1 MSNQPLK
8 VVFVDI
14 RDTLGYV
21 DRPGHLVL
29 FKPSTL
35 QFLKS
40 IKKDMGLRIG
50 AITNLPAN
58 VSHDQGVQMLR
69 EAGVTDEFVA
79 TADIVSSHE
88 ANAEKPAPSIYQF
101 ACTKLNVAIDEA
113 MFIGENLLEVI
124 GAQAA
129 GLNAMI
135 KPFPPSRDFLF
146 RPLSANPA
154 TNTDSG
160 RLSEAMMEEEHLVGK
175 RIVGASA
182 KISTLIADNK
192 NVSLVALGNLVYLLK
207 NFVDPYHHKKEE
219 NILLPFAVSRGYPVA
234 KTQWVLLEHDQGRA
248 YFTAIEVAYKRLLN
262 GDNIA
267 LQDLKFN
274 LDGFVNLYKQH
285 GGREDN
291 EFLPEVGKLFSDQD
305 DALII
310 DLFAKAGPGDLT
322 PYLALI
328 AQMESEL
335 EK

>member
-1 MSNQPLK
+1 MSSQMLK
-8 VVFVDI
+8 IVFVDI

-29 FKPSTL
+29 FKPTTM

-40 IKKDMGLRIG
+40 LKNDMGLRIG

-58 VSHDQGVQMLR
+58 VNHAQGVQMLR
-69 EAGVTDEFVA
+69 DAGITEDLIATDDV
-79 TADIVSSHE
+79 ISSHE
-88 ANAEKPAPSIYQF
+88 ANTEKPSPSIYQF
-101 ACTKLNVAIDEA
+101 ACNKLNINISEA
-113 MFIGENLLEVI
+113 LFVGENLLEVI

-135 KPFPPSRDFLF
+135 KPFPPSRDFLL
-146 RPLSANPA
+146 RPLAANPSS
-154 TNTDSG
+154 NTDSG
-160 RLSEAMMEEEHLVGK
+160 RLSETLMEEEHMVGK

-182 KISTLIADNK
+182 KIAIRITENK
-192 NVSLVALGNLVYLLK
+192 PVSLTALGNLVYLLK
-207 NFVDPYHHKKEE
+207 NFVDPYHHMKEE
-219 NILLPFAVSRGYPVA
+219 KILLPFAVSRGYPAA
-234 KTQWVLLEHDQGRA
+234 KIQWVLLEHDQGRA
-248 YFTAIEVAYKRLLN
+248 YFTAIEIAYKRLLN
-262 GDNIA
+262 GDAIA
-267 LQDLKFN
+267 LQDLKVN
-274 LDGFVNLYKQH
+274 LEGFVNLYKQH

-310 DLFAKAGPGDLT
+310 DLFSKAGPADLT